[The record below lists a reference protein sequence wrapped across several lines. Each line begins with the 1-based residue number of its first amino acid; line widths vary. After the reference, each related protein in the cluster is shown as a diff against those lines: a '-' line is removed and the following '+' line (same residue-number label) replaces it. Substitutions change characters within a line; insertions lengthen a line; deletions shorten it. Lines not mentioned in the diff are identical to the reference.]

1 MVMSL
6 LTRAVRMAL
15 TTAFIEREYPV
26 TPAKKEAGK
35 PRQDMIASWPLKC
48 GFRLSAEKISA
59 STTCKQQTGRFKLM
73 WRIPT
78 VSLPSAQDLYQVS
91 RENRLAQRPLT
102 PPSCA
107 IWSPFFG
114 NWTTGLWSQWTALH
128 RKGLLQSYLEIIMM
142 HGDFSW
148 VPDNGGDCVTLLQ
161 RLVDQMLSSL
171 PCSSKHSDLHSQTL
185 AQMAQS
191 DTVDSDPLAL

>member
-6 LTRAVRMAL
+6 RTWAVRMAL

-35 PRQDMIASWPLKC
+35 PRQDMIASWPLKW

-73 WRIPT
+73 WRITT

-91 RENRLAQRPLT
+91 REHRLAQRPLT

-107 IWSPFFG
+107 VWSAFLG
-114 NWTTGLWSQWTALH
+114 NWKTELSTQWTALIEQQGPIAKLPWDYH
-128 RKGLLQSYLEIIMM
+128 DARWFFLGSWQWRWPCDPAAAPGWPVAVQSVL
-142 HGDFSW
+142 
-148 VPDNGGDCVTLLQ
+148 
-161 RLVDQMLSSL
+161 
-171 PCSSKHSDLHSQTL
+171 
-185 AQMAQS
+185 
-191 DTVDSDPLAL
+191 